1 MEQFHNV
8 KEHNETSMKW
18 GKIIQQQFF
27 PIFFFFFRFEKKISL
42 IKSRSLVFTVLKQS
56 LFTIGRNNLQ
66 VKSDLCNERVLQ
78 NTLKTIKS

>member
-27 PIFFFFFRFEKKISL
+27 PIFFFFFLYLKKNKFNQIKESGIYSAQTIIVYHRQKQPASEK
-42 IKSRSLVFTVLKQS
+42 
-56 LFTIGRNNLQ
+56 
-66 VKSDLCNERVLQ
+66 
-78 NTLKTIKS
+78 

>member
-27 PIFFFFFRFEKKISL
+27 PIFFFFFRFEKKFNQ
-42 IKSRSLVFTVLKQS
+42 IKESGIYSAQTIIVYHRQKQPAS
-56 LFTIGRNNLQ
+56 E
-66 VKSDLCNERVLQ
+66 K
-78 NTLKTIKS
+78 